1 MPETTSLEYVYY
13 ALHLYASCLSLR
25 KTAKHLSIVT
35 NQKESCFNMELDSK
49 VQGKEHILKEKQSLG
64 IHNR

>member
-13 ALHLYASCLSLR
+13 ALHLYASSLSLR
-25 KTAKHLSIVT
+25 KTAKHLSLLIKRNHVSIW
-35 NQKESCFNMELDSK
+35 NWIQKYK
-49 VQGKEHILKEKQSLG
+49 AKEHILKEKQSLG